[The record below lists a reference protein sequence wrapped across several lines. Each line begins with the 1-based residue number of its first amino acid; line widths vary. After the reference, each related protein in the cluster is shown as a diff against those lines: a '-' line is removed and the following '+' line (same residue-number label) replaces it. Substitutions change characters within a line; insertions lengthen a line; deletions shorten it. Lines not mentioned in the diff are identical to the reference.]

1 MNYVLGNW
9 LRLDSDTSLSSYDN
23 LGYEYEHDN
32 NDNESKKVRFNDEIE
47 NDEKVGDIDFYK
59 NKLKEVI
66 NENNELKEQLSMV
79 NSSNLKKNS
88 ELSTDLI
95 FQLQRNDMNELI
107 IRSLKFSNFG
117 LKIFGG
123 ASILL
128 NFYFIYKRK

>member
-32 NDNESKKVRFNDEIE
+32 NDNESKKVRFSNKIE
-47 NDEKVGDIDFYK
+47 TDEKVEDIDFYK

-107 IRSLKFSNFG
+107 IRSLKCSD
-117 LKIFGG
+117 
-123 ASILL
+123 
-128 NFYFIYKRK
+128 